1 MNNSKKISFLTQFIA
16 LTVLV
21 LVSMFILLAFIFNNY
36 KSTHKNEQ
44 IAIATQHLQIYDL
57 QIDQVFK
64 TKFNFINYDTSVVF
78 SNKFEETLQHLASL
92 NVDKSMLNSINKSF
106 RAKQDELERFKSA
119 NSIAINSKSY
129 LFTLSSDIN
138 KIVAQNP
145 TPSNLALRDTIDQI
159 LAIIST
165 QNILAKDVLNRLNSL
180 VNMIDDI
187 DRFADTEL
195 INLFKKH
202 YTTMLAQ
209 ISVMQ
214 DNSQQFLSQELSKK
228 LNRFE
233 SIIQDQI
240 QSNHQNQLYIAIAIF
255 GVTLIL
261 FILFIWLTL
270 AKVVMPIGNLELLSS
285 NLASSKANLSSRLK
299 IDPKSELAT
308 SAGYINKFIQIVQ
321 NSVLEAIDSSNTS
334 HKNSISLQENAK
346 KLKQNSLH
354 QHEQVASVQKIT
366 ILLNETINLNKL
378 LANDATLNMQ
388 DLKTLMNTVENTLLE
403 LIELIEV
410 SSQQENEIVAN
421 MDQLVQSADTIY
433 SVTNSIRDIA
443 DQTNL
448 LALNAAIEAARAGE
462 HGRGFAVV
470 ADEVR
475 ALADKTSRSLGEI
488 NITVQTIVQQ
498 VNYNKTLMDDIHISM
513 DNTSNKAADLKNEI
527 ANSINKLNAGIQS
540 TQTVEEKSIMAKERV
555 TLLNSNIDKVSIA
568 ATNLTQLATQIEI
581 VSNEILN
588 SAKKLN
594 DKLTSFK

>member
-21 LVSMFILLAFIFNNY
+21 LVSIFILLAFIFNNY
-36 KSTHKNEQ
+36 KSTQKNEQ
-44 IAIATQHLQIYDL
+44 IAMATQHLQIYDL

-64 TKFNFINYDTSVVF
+64 TKFNFINYDSSVVY
-78 SNKFEETLQHLASL
+78 SNKFKETLQHLASL
-92 NVDKSMLNSINKSF
+92 NVDESMLNSINQSF
-106 RAKQDELERFKSA
+106 KAKQDELERFKSA

-138 KIVAQNP
+138 KIVTQNP
-145 TPSNLALRDTIDQI
+145 TQSNLDLINTIDQI

-180 VNMIDDI
+180 VNIIDTDK
-187 DRFADTEL
+187 FADTEL
-195 INLFKKH
+195 LSLFKKH

-214 DNSQQFLSQELSKK
+214 DNSKHYLGQELSKK

-233 SIIQDQI
+233 NIIQDQI
-240 QSNHQNQLYIAIAIF
+240 QKNHQNQLYIAMAIF

-270 AKVVMPIGNLELLSS
+270 SKVVIPIGNLELLSS
-285 NLASSKANLSSRLK
+285 NLASNRANLSSRLK

-421 MDQLVQSADTIY
+421 MDQLVKSADTIY
-433 SVTNSIRDIA
+433 SVTSAIKDIA

-513 DNTSNKAADLKNEI
+513 DNTSNKAADLKDEI

-540 TQTVEEKSIMAKERV
+540 TQTVEEKSIVAKERV

>member
-36 KSTHKNEQ
+36 KSTQKNEQ
-44 IAIATQHLQIYDL
+44 IVVATEHLLIYDL

-92 NVDKSMLNSINKSF
+92 NVDKNILNSINKSF

-180 VNMIDDI
+180 VNIIDI
-187 DRFADTEL
+187 DKFADTEL
-195 INLFKKH
+195 ISLFKKH
-202 YTTMLAQ
+202 YTTMIAQ

-228 LNRFE
+228 LNNFE
-233 SIIQDQI
+233 NIIQDQI
-240 QSNHQNQLYIAIAIF
+240 QANNQNQLYIAMAIF
-255 GVTLIL
+255 CVTLIL
-261 FILFIWLTL
+261 FIIFIWLTL
-270 AKVVMPIGNLELLSS
+270 AKVIIPISNLELLSS

-308 SAGYINKFIQIVQ
+308 SAGYINTFIQIVQ
-321 NSVLEAIDSSNTS
+321 NSVLEAIESSNAS

-346 KLKQNSLH
+346 KLKRNSLH

-366 ILLNETINLNKL
+366 ILLNETINLNKKL
-378 LANDATLNMQ
+378 SNDATINMQ
-388 DLKTLMNTVENTLLE
+388 DLKNLMNDVENTLLE

-475 ALADKTSRSLGEI
+475 ALADKTSKSLGEI

-498 VNYNKTLMDDIHISM
+498 VNNNKSLMDDIHLSM
-513 DNTSNKAADLKNEI
+513 NNTSAKAADLKNEI
-527 ANSINKLNAGIQS
+527 ANSIDKLNSGIRS
-540 TQTVEEKSIMAKERV
+540 TKTVEDKSNDAKERMAI
-555 TLLNSNIDKVSIA
+555 LNSNIDKVSSA
-568 ATNLTQLATQIEI
+568 ATELTQLATQIEL
-581 VSNEILN
+581 VSNGILD
-588 SAKKLN
+588 SAAKLN
-594 DKLTSFK
+594 DKLISFK

>member
-36 KSTHKNEQ
+36 KSTQKNEQ
-44 IAIATQHLQIYDL
+44 IVVATEHLLIYDL

-92 NVDKSMLNSINKSF
+92 NVDKNILNSINKSF

-180 VNMIDDI
+180 VNIIDI
-187 DRFADTEL
+187 DKFADTEL
-195 INLFKKH
+195 ISLFKKH
-202 YTTMLAQ
+202 YTTMIAQ

-228 LNRFE
+228 LNNFE
-233 SIIQDQI
+233 NIIQDQI
-240 QSNHQNQLYIAIAIF
+240 QANNQNQLYIAIAIF
-255 GVTLIL
+255 CVTLIL
-261 FILFIWLTL
+261 FIIFIWLTL
-270 AKVVMPIGNLELLSS
+270 AKVIIPISNLELLSS

-308 SAGYINKFIQIVQ
+308 SAGYINTFIQIVQ
-321 NSVLEAIDSSNTS
+321 NSVLEAIESSNAS

-346 KLKQNSLH
+346 KLKRNSLH

-366 ILLNETINLNKL
+366 ILLNETINLNKKL
-378 LANDATLNMQ
+378 SNDATINMQ
-388 DLKTLMNTVENTLLE
+388 DLKNLMNDVENTLLE

-475 ALADKTSRSLGEI
+475 ALADKTSKSLGEI

-498 VNYNKTLMDDIHISM
+498 VNNNKSLMDDIHLSM
-513 DNTSNKAADLKNEI
+513 NNTSAKAADLKNEI
-527 ANSINKLNAGIQS
+527 ANSIDKLNSGIRS
-540 TQTVEEKSIMAKERV
+540 TKTVEDKSNDAKERM
-555 TLLNSNIDKVSIA
+555 TILNSNIDKVSSA
-568 ATNLTQLATQIEI
+568 ATELTQLATQIEL
-581 VSNEILN
+581 VSNGILD
-588 SAKKLN
+588 SAAKLN
-594 DKLTSFK
+594 DKLISFK

>member
-36 KSTHKNEQ
+36 KSTHKNKQ

-64 TKFNFINYDTSVVF
+64 TKFNFINYDTSIVF

-180 VNMIDDI
+180 VNMIDI
-187 DRFADTEL
+187 DKFADTEL
-195 INLFKKH
+195 LSLFKKH

-228 LNRFE
+228 LNNFE
-233 SIIQDQI
+233 NIIQDQI

-270 AKVVMPIGNLELLSS
+270 AKVIIPIGNLELLSS

-308 SAGYINKFIQIVQ
+308 SADYINKFIQIVQ

>member
-36 KSTHKNEQ
+36 KSTQKNEQ
-44 IAIATQHLQIYDL
+44 IVVATEHLLIYDL

-92 NVDKSMLNSINKSF
+92 NVDKNILNSINKSF

-180 VNMIDDI
+180 VNIIDI
-187 DRFADTEL
+187 DKFADTEL
-195 INLFKKH
+195 ISLFKKH
-202 YTTMLAQ
+202 YTTMIAQ

-228 LNRFE
+228 LNNFE
-233 SIIQDQI
+233 NIIQDQI
-240 QSNHQNQLYIAIAIF
+240 QANNQNQLYIAMAIF
-255 GVTLIL
+255 CVTLIL
-261 FILFIWLTL
+261 FIIFIWLTL
-270 AKVVMPIGNLELLSS
+270 AKVIIPISNLELLSS

-308 SAGYINKFIQIVQ
+308 SAGYINTFIQIVQ
-321 NSVLEAIDSSNTS
+321 NSVLEAIESSNAS

-346 KLKQNSLH
+346 KLKRNSLH

-366 ILLNETINLNKL
+366 ILLNETINLNKKL
-378 LANDATLNMQ
+378 SNDATINMQ
-388 DLKTLMNTVENTLLE
+388 DLKNLMNAVEHTLLE

-475 ALADKTSRSLGEI
+475 ALADKTSKSLGEI

-498 VNYNKTLMDDIHISM
+498 VNNNKSLMDDIHLSM
-513 DNTSNKAADLKNEI
+513 NNTSAKAADLKNEI
-527 ANSINKLNAGIQS
+527 ANSIDKLNSGIRS
-540 TQTVEEKSIMAKERV
+540 TKTVEDKSNDAKERM
-555 TLLNSNIDKVSIA
+555 TILNSNIDKVSSA
-568 ATNLTQLATQIEI
+568 ATELTQLATQIEL
-581 VSNEILN
+581 VSNGILD
-588 SAKKLN
+588 SAAKLN
-594 DKLTSFK
+594 DKLISFK

>member
-36 KSTHKNEQ
+36 KSTQKNEQ
-44 IAIATQHLQIYDL
+44 IVIATEHLLIYDL

-92 NVDKSMLNSINKSF
+92 NVDKNILNSINKSF

-180 VNMIDDI
+180 VNMIDI
-187 DRFADTEL
+187 DKFADTEL
-195 INLFKKH
+195 ISLFKKH
-202 YTTMLAQ
+202 YTTMIAQ

-228 LNRFE
+228 LNNFE
-233 SIIQDQI
+233 NIIQDQI
-240 QSNHQNQLYIAIAIF
+240 QANNQNQLYIAIAIF
-255 GVTLIL
+255 CVTLIL
-261 FILFIWLTL
+261 FIIFIWLTL
-270 AKVVMPIGNLELLSS
+270 AKVIIPISNLELLSS

-308 SAGYINKFIQIVQ
+308 SAGYINTFIQIVQ
-321 NSVLEAIDSSNTS
+321 NSVLEAIESSNAS

-346 KLKQNSLH
+346 KLKRNSLH

-366 ILLNETINLNKL
+366 ILLNETINLNKKL
-378 LANDATLNMQ
+378 SNDATINMQ
-388 DLKTLMNTVENTLLE
+388 DLKNLMNDVENTLLE

-475 ALADKTSRSLGEI
+475 ALADKTSKSLGEI

-498 VNYNKTLMDDIHISM
+498 VNNNKSLMDDIHLSM
-513 DNTSNKAADLKNEI
+513 NNTSAKAADLKNEI
-527 ANSINKLNAGIQS
+527 ANSIDKLNSGIRS
-540 TQTVEEKSIMAKERV
+540 TKTVEDKSNDAKERM
-555 TLLNSNIDKVSIA
+555 TILNSNIDKVSSA
-568 ATNLTQLATQIEI
+568 ATELTQLATQIEL
-581 VSNEILN
+581 VSNGILD
-588 SAKKLN
+588 SAAKLN
-594 DKLTSFK
+594 DKLISFK

>member
-21 LVSMFILLAFIFNNY
+21 LISIFILLAFIFNNY
-36 KSTHKNEQ
+36 KSTQKNEQ
-44 IAIATQHLQIYDL
+44 IAMATQHLQIYDL

-64 TKFNFINYDTSVVF
+64 TKFNFINYDSSVVY
-78 SNKFEETLQHLASL
+78 SNKFKETLQHLASL
-92 NVDKSMLNSINKSF
+92 NVDEGMLNSINQSF
-106 RAKQDELERFKSA
+106 KAKQDELERFKSA

-138 KIVAQNP
+138 KIVTQNP
-145 TPSNLALRDTIDQI
+145 TQSNLDLINTIDQI

-165 QNILAKDVLNRLNSL
+165 QNILAKDVLNRLNLL
-180 VNMIDDI
+180 VNIIDTDK
-187 DRFADTEL
+187 FADTEL
-195 INLFKKH
+195 LSLFKKH

-214 DNSQQFLSQELSKK
+214 DNSKHYLSQELSKK

-233 SIIQDQI
+233 NIIQDQI
-240 QSNHQNQLYIAIAIF
+240 QKNHQNQLYIAIAIF

-270 AKVVMPIGNLELLSS
+270 AKVVIPIGNLELLSS
-285 NLASSKANLSSRLK
+285 NLASNRANLSSRLK

-388 DLKTLMNTVENTLLE
+388 DLKILMNTVENTLLE

-421 MDQLVQSADTIY
+421 MDQLVKSADTIY
-433 SVTNSIRDIA
+433 SVTSAIKDIA

-513 DNTSNKAADLKNEI
+513 DNTSNKAADLKDEI

-540 TQTVEEKSIMAKERV
+540 TQTVEEKSIVAKERV

>member
-180 VNMIDDI
+180 VNMIDI
-187 DRFADTEL
+187 DKFADTEL
-195 INLFKKH
+195 ISLFKKH

-233 SIIQDQI
+233 NIIQDQI

-321 NSVLEAIDSSNTS
+321 NSVLEAIESSNAS

-475 ALADKTSRSLGEI
+475 ALADKTSKSLGEI

>member
-64 TKFNFINYDTSVVF
+64 TKFNFINYDTSIVF

-180 VNMIDDI
+180 VNMIDI
-187 DRFADTEL
+187 DKFADTEL
-195 INLFKKH
+195 LSLFKKH

-228 LNRFE
+228 LNNFE
-233 SIIQDQI
+233 NIIQDQI

-270 AKVVMPIGNLELLSS
+270 AKVIIPIGNLELLSS

-308 SAGYINKFIQIVQ
+308 SADYINKFIQIVQ

>member
-44 IAIATQHLQIYDL
+44 IAMATQHLQIYDL

-180 VNMIDDI
+180 VNMIDI
-187 DRFADTEL
+187 DKFADTEL
-195 INLFKKH
+195 LSLFKKH

-233 SIIQDQI
+233 NIIQDQI

-270 AKVVMPIGNLELLSS
+270 SKVVMPIGNLELLSS

>member
-21 LVSMFILLAFIFNNY
+21 LVSIFILLAFIFNNY
-36 KSTHKNEQ
+36 KSTQKNEQ
-44 IAIATQHLQIYDL
+44 IAMATQHLQIYDL

-64 TKFNFINYDTSVVF
+64 TKFNFINYDSSVVY
-78 SNKFEETLQHLASL
+78 SNKFKETLQHLASL
-92 NVDKSMLNSINKSF
+92 NVDEGMLNSINQSF
-106 RAKQDELERFKSA
+106 KAKQDELERFKSA

-129 LFTLSSDIN
+129 LFTLSSDIS
-138 KIVAQNP
+138 KIVTQNP
-145 TPSNLALRDTIDQI
+145 TQSNLDLINTIDQI

-165 QNILAKDVLNRLNSL
+165 QNILAKDVLNRLNLL
-180 VNMIDDI
+180 VNIIDTDK
-187 DRFADTEL
+187 FADTEL
-195 INLFKKH
+195 LSLFKKH

-214 DNSQQFLSQELSKK
+214 DNSKHYLSQELSKK

-233 SIIQDQI
+233 HIIQDQI
-240 QSNHQNQLYIAIAIF
+240 QKNHQNQLYIAIAIF

-270 AKVVMPIGNLELLSS
+270 SKVVIPIGNLELLSS
-285 NLASSKANLSSRLK
+285 NLASNKANLSSRLK

-421 MDQLVQSADTIY
+421 MDQLVKSADTIY
-433 SVTNSIRDIA
+433 SVTSAIKDIA

-513 DNTSNKAADLKNEI
+513 DNTSNKAADLKDEI

-540 TQTVEEKSIMAKERV
+540 TQTVEEKSIVAKERV

>member
-36 KSTHKNEQ
+36 KSTQKNEQ
-44 IAIATQHLQIYDL
+44 IVVATEHLLIYDL

-92 NVDKSMLNSINKSF
+92 NVDKNILNSINKSF

-180 VNMIDDI
+180 VNIIDI
-187 DRFADTEL
+187 DKFADTEL
-195 INLFKKH
+195 ISLFKKH
-202 YTTMLAQ
+202 YTTMIAQ

-228 LNRFE
+228 LNNFE
-233 SIIQDQI
+233 NIIQDQI
-240 QSNHQNQLYIAIAIF
+240 QANNQNQLYIAMAIF
-255 GVTLIL
+255 CVTLIL
-261 FILFIWLTL
+261 FIIFIWLTL
-270 AKVVMPIGNLELLSS
+270 AKVIIPISNLELLSS

-308 SAGYINKFIQIVQ
+308 SAGYINTFIQIVQ
-321 NSVLEAIDSSNTS
+321 NSVLEAIESSNAS

-346 KLKQNSLH
+346 KLKRNSLH

-366 ILLNETINLNKL
+366 ILLNETINLNKKL
-378 LANDATLNMQ
+378 SNDATINMQ
-388 DLKTLMNTVENTLLE
+388 DLKNLMNDVENTLLE

-475 ALADKTSRSLGEI
+475 ALADKTSKSLGEI

-498 VNYNKTLMDDIHISM
+498 VNNNKSLMDDIHLSM
-513 DNTSNKAADLKNEI
+513 NNTSAKAADLKNEI
-527 ANSINKLNAGIQS
+527 ANSIDKLNSGIRS
-540 TQTVEEKSIMAKERV
+540 TKTVEDKSNDAKERM
-555 TLLNSNIDKVSIA
+555 TILNSNIDKVSSA
-568 ATNLTQLATQIEI
+568 ATELTQLATQIEL
-581 VSNEILN
+581 VSNGILD
-588 SAKKLN
+588 SVAKLN
-594 DKLTSFK
+594 DKLISFK

>member
-36 KSTHKNEQ
+36 KSTQKNEQ
-44 IAIATQHLQIYDL
+44 IVVATEHLLIYDL

-92 NVDKSMLNSINKSF
+92 NVDKNILNSINKSF

-180 VNMIDDI
+180 VNMIDI
-187 DRFADTEL
+187 DKFADTEL
-195 INLFKKH
+195 ISLFKKH
-202 YTTMLAQ
+202 YTTMIAQ

-228 LNRFE
+228 LNNFE
-233 SIIQDQI
+233 NIIQDQI
-240 QSNHQNQLYIAIAIF
+240 QANNQNQLYIAMAIF
-255 GVTLIL
+255 CVTLIL
-261 FILFIWLTL
+261 FIIFIWLTL
-270 AKVVMPIGNLELLSS
+270 AKVIIPISNLELLSS

-321 NSVLEAIDSSNTS
+321 NSVLEAIESSNTS

-346 KLKQNSLH
+346 KLKRNSLH

-366 ILLNETINLNKL
+366 ILLNETINLNKKL
-378 LANDATLNMQ
+378 SNDATINMQ
-388 DLKTLMNTVENTLLE
+388 DLKNLMNDVENTLLE

-475 ALADKTSRSLGEI
+475 ALADKTSKSLGEI

-498 VNYNKTLMDDIHISM
+498 VNNNKSLMDDIHLSM
-513 DNTSNKAADLKNEI
+513 NNTSAKAADLKNEI
-527 ANSINKLNAGIQS
+527 ANSIDKLNSGIRS
-540 TQTVEEKSIMAKERV
+540 TKTVEDKSNDAKERMAI
-555 TLLNSNIDKVSIA
+555 LNSNIDKVSSA
-568 ATNLTQLATQIEI
+568 ATELTQLATQIEL
-581 VSNEILN
+581 VSNGILD
-588 SAKKLN
+588 SAAKLN
-594 DKLTSFK
+594 DKLISFK

>member
-145 TPSNLALRDTIDQI
+145 TPSNLALRNTIDQI

-180 VNMIDDI
+180 VNMIDI
-187 DRFADTEL
+187 DKFADTEL
-195 INLFKKH
+195 ISLFKKH

-233 SIIQDQI
+233 NIIQDQI

-270 AKVVMPIGNLELLSS
+270 AKVIIPIGNLELLSS

-462 HGRGFAVV
+462 HGKGFAVV

-540 TQTVEEKSIMAKERV
+540 TQTVEEKSITAKERV

>member
-36 KSTHKNEQ
+36 KSTQKNEQ
-44 IAIATQHLQIYDL
+44 IVVATEHLLIYDL

-92 NVDKSMLNSINKSF
+92 NVDKNILNSINKSF

-180 VNMIDDI
+180 VNMIDI
-187 DRFADTEL
+187 DKFADTEL
-195 INLFKKH
+195 ISLFKKH
-202 YTTMLAQ
+202 YTTMIAQ

-228 LNRFE
+228 LNNFE
-233 SIIQDQI
+233 NIIQDQI
-240 QSNHQNQLYIAIAIF
+240 QANNQNQLYIAMAIF
-255 GVTLIL
+255 CVTLIL
-261 FILFIWLTL
+261 FIIFIWLTL
-270 AKVVMPIGNLELLSS
+270 AKVIIPISNLELLSS

-308 SAGYINKFIQIVQ
+308 SAGYINTFIQIVQ
-321 NSVLEAIDSSNTS
+321 NSVLEAIESSNAS

-346 KLKQNSLH
+346 KLKRNSLH

-366 ILLNETINLNKL
+366 ILLNETINLNKKL
-378 LANDATLNMQ
+378 SNDATINMQ
-388 DLKTLMNTVENTLLE
+388 DLKNLMNDVENTLLE

-475 ALADKTSRSLGEI
+475 ALADKTSKSLGEI

-498 VNYNKTLMDDIHISM
+498 VNNNKSLMDDIHLSM
-513 DNTSNKAADLKNEI
+513 NNTSAKAADLKNEI
-527 ANSINKLNAGIQS
+527 ANSIDKLNSGIRS
-540 TQTVEEKSIMAKERV
+540 TKTVEDKSNDAKERMAI
-555 TLLNSNIDKVSIA
+555 LNSNIDKVSSA
-568 ATNLTQLATQIEI
+568 ATELTQLATQIEL
-581 VSNEILN
+581 VSNGILD
-588 SAKKLN
+588 SAAKLN
-594 DKLTSFK
+594 DKLISFK

>member
-145 TPSNLALRDTIDQI
+145 TPSNLALRDTIDKI

-180 VNMIDDI
+180 VNMIDI
-187 DRFADTEL
+187 DKFADTEL
-195 INLFKKH
+195 ISLFKKH

-233 SIIQDQI
+233 NIIQDQI

-270 AKVVMPIGNLELLSS
+270 AKVIIPIGNLELLSS

>member
-21 LVSMFILLAFIFNNY
+21 LVSIFILLAFIFNNY

-44 IAIATQHLQIYDL
+44 IAMATQHLQIYDL

-180 VNMIDDI
+180 VNIIDI
-187 DRFADTEL
+187 DKFADTEL
-195 INLFKKH
+195 LSLFKKH

-233 SIIQDQI
+233 NIIQDQI

>member
-36 KSTHKNEQ
+36 KSTQKNEQ
-44 IAIATQHLQIYDL
+44 IVVATEHLLIYDL

-92 NVDKSMLNSINKSF
+92 NVDKNILNSINKSF

-180 VNMIDDI
+180 VNIIDI
-187 DRFADTEL
+187 DKFADTEL
-195 INLFKKH
+195 ISLFKKH
-202 YTTMLAQ
+202 YTTMIAQ

-228 LNRFE
+228 LNNFE
-233 SIIQDQI
+233 NIIQDQI
-240 QSNHQNQLYIAIAIF
+240 QANNKNQLYIAMAIF
-255 GVTLIL
+255 CVTLIL
-261 FILFIWLTL
+261 FIIFIWLTL
-270 AKVVMPIGNLELLSS
+270 AKVIIPISNLELLSS

-308 SAGYINKFIQIVQ
+308 SAGYINTFIQIVQ
-321 NSVLEAIDSSNTS
+321 NSVLEAIESSNAS

-346 KLKQNSLH
+346 KLKRNSLH

-366 ILLNETINLNKL
+366 ILLNETINLNKKL
-378 LANDATLNMQ
+378 SNDATINMQ
-388 DLKTLMNTVENTLLE
+388 DLKNLMNDVENTLLE

-475 ALADKTSRSLGEI
+475 ALADKTSKSLGEI

-498 VNYNKTLMDDIHISM
+498 VNNNKSLMDDIHLSM
-513 DNTSNKAADLKNEI
+513 NNTSAKAADLKNEI
-527 ANSINKLNAGIQS
+527 ANSIDKLNSGIRS
-540 TQTVEEKSIMAKERV
+540 TKTVEDKSNDAKERM
-555 TLLNSNIDKVSIA
+555 TILNSNIDKVSSA
-568 ATNLTQLATQIEI
+568 ATELTQLATQIEL
-581 VSNEILN
+581 VSNGILD
-588 SAKKLN
+588 SAAKLN
-594 DKLTSFK
+594 DKLISFK

>member
-21 LVSMFILLAFIFNNY
+21 LISIFILLAFIFNNY
-36 KSTHKNEQ
+36 KSTQKNEQ
-44 IAIATQHLQIYDL
+44 IAMATQHLQIYDL

-64 TKFNFINYDTSVVF
+64 TKFNFINYDSSVVY
-78 SNKFEETLQHLASL
+78 SNKFKETLQHLASL
-92 NVDKSMLNSINKSF
+92 NVDEGMLNSINQSF
-106 RAKQDELERFKSA
+106 KAKQDELERFKSA

-138 KIVAQNP
+138 KIVTQNP
-145 TPSNLALRDTIDQI
+145 TQSNLALINTIDQI

-180 VNMIDDI
+180 VNIIDTDK
-187 DRFADTEL
+187 FADTEL
-195 INLFKKH
+195 LSLFKKH

-214 DNSQQFLSQELSKK
+214 DNSKHYLSQELSKK

-233 SIIQDQI
+233 NIIQDQI
-240 QSNHQNQLYIAIAIF
+240 QKNHQNQLYIAMVIF

-270 AKVVMPIGNLELLSS
+270 AKVVIPIGNLELLSS
-285 NLASSKANLSSRLK
+285 NLASNRANLSSRLK

-421 MDQLVQSADTIY
+421 MDQLVKSADTIY
-433 SVTNSIRDIA
+433 SVTSAIKDIA

-513 DNTSNKAADLKNEI
+513 DNTSNKAADLKDEI

-540 TQTVEEKSIMAKERV
+540 TQTVEEKSIVAKERV

>member
-180 VNMIDDI
+180 VNMIDI

-195 INLFKKH
+195 LSLFKKH

-228 LNRFE
+228 LNNFE
-233 SIIQDQI
+233 NIIQDQI
-240 QSNHQNQLYIAIAIF
+240 QANHQNQLYIAIAIF

-270 AKVVMPIGNLELLSS
+270 AKVIIPIGNLELLSS

-321 NSVLEAIDSSNTS
+321 NSVLEAIDNSNTS

>member
-1 MNNSKKISFLTQFIA
+1 MNNSRKISFLTQFIA

-21 LVSMFILLAFIFNNY
+21 LVFIFILLVFIFNNY
-36 KSTHKNEQ
+36 RSALKNEE
-44 IAIATQHLQIYDL
+44 ITMATQHLQIYDL
-57 QIDQVFK
+57 QIDQVFR
-64 TKFNFINYDTSVVF
+64 TKFNFINYDSSVVY
-78 SNKFEETLQHLASL
+78 SNKFKETLQYLASL
-92 NVDKSMLNSINKSF
+92 DVDANMLSSISKSF
-106 RAKQDELERFKSA
+106 EDKQIQLERFKSA
-119 NSIAINSKSY
+119 NSIAINSKAY
-129 LFTLSSDIN
+129 LFTLSHDID
-138 KIVAQNP
+138 KLVVANP
-145 TPSNLALRDTIDQI
+145 TPENLVLLEAMDQI
-159 LAIIST
+159 LAIVST
-165 QNILAKDVLNRLNSL
+165 QNILARDVLDTLNELVKNVDQARLDNS
-180 VNMIDDI
+180 
-187 DRFADTEL
+187 EL
-195 INLFKKH
+195 LNLFKKH
-202 YTTMLAQ
+202 YSMMLSQ

-214 DNSQQFLSQELSKK
+214 DNSTLYLNQELNKK
-228 LNRFE
+228 LTKFE
-233 SIIQDQI
+233 TIIANQI
-240 QSNHQNQLYIAIAIF
+240 EENNKNQLYISIIVF
-255 GVTLIL
+255 GVTLLIFAL
-261 FILFIWLTL
+261 FIYLTL
-270 AKVVMPIGNLELLSS
+270 VKVVIPTKNLELLSS
-285 NLASSKANLSSRLK
+285 NLASNRANLNSRLK

-421 MDQLVQSADTIY
+421 MDQLVKSADTIY
-433 SVTNSIRDIA
+433 SVTSAIKDIA

-513 DNTSNKAADLKNEI
+513 NNTSNKAADLKNNI

-540 TQTVEEKSIMAKERV
+540 TQTVEEKSITAKERV
-555 TLLNSNIDKVSIA
+555 TLLNSNIDKVSRA

>member
-21 LVSMFILLAFIFNNY
+21 LVSIFILLAFIFNNY

-44 IAIATQHLQIYDL
+44 IAMATQHLQIYDL

-64 TKFNFINYDTSVVF
+64 TKFNFINYDKSVVF

-180 VNMIDDI
+180 VNIIDI
-187 DRFADTEL
+187 DKFADTEL
-195 INLFKKH
+195 LSLFKKH

-233 SIIQDQI
+233 NIIQDQI

>member
-180 VNMIDDI
+180 VNMIDI
-187 DRFADTEL
+187 DKFADTEL
-195 INLFKKH
+195 ISLFKKH

-233 SIIQDQI
+233 NIIQDQI

-270 AKVVMPIGNLELLSS
+270 AKVIIPIGNLELLSS

>member
-36 KSTHKNEQ
+36 KSTQKNEQ
-44 IAIATQHLQIYDL
+44 IVVATEHLLIYDL

-92 NVDKSMLNSINKSF
+92 NVDKNILNSINKSF

-180 VNMIDDI
+180 VNIIDI
-187 DRFADTEL
+187 DKFADTEL
-195 INLFKKH
+195 ISLFKKH
-202 YTTMLAQ
+202 YTTMIAQ

-228 LNRFE
+228 LNNFE
-233 SIIQDQI
+233 NIIQDQI
-240 QSNHQNQLYIAIAIF
+240 QANNQNQLYIAMAIF
-255 GVTLIL
+255 CVTLIL
-261 FILFIWLTL
+261 FIIFIWLTL
-270 AKVVMPIGNLELLSS
+270 AKVIIPISNLELLSS

-308 SAGYINKFIQIVQ
+308 SAGYINTFIQIVQ
-321 NSVLEAIDSSNTS
+321 NSVLEAIESSNAS

-346 KLKQNSLH
+346 KLKRNSLH

-366 ILLNETINLNKL
+366 ILLNETINLNKKL
-378 LANDATLNMQ
+378 SNDATINMQ
-388 DLKTLMNTVENTLLE
+388 DLKNLMNDAENTLLE

-475 ALADKTSRSLGEI
+475 ALADKTSKSLGEI

-498 VNYNKTLMDDIHISM
+498 VNNNKSLMDDIHLSM
-513 DNTSNKAADLKNEI
+513 NNTSAKAADLKNEI
-527 ANSINKLNAGIQS
+527 ANSIDKLNSGIRS
-540 TQTVEEKSIMAKERV
+540 TKTVEDKSNDAKERMAI
-555 TLLNSNIDKVSIA
+555 LNSNIDKVSSA
-568 ATNLTQLATQIEI
+568 ATELTQLATQIEL
-581 VSNEILN
+581 VSNGILD
-588 SAKKLN
+588 SAAKLN
-594 DKLTSFK
+594 DKLISFK

>member
-180 VNMIDDI
+180 VNIIDI
-187 DRFADTEL
+187 DKFADTEL
-195 INLFKKH
+195 LSLFKKH

-308 SAGYINKFIQIVQ
+308 SASYINKFIQIVQ

>member
-44 IAIATQHLQIYDL
+44 IAMATQHLQIYDL

-180 VNMIDDI
+180 VNIIDI
-187 DRFADTEL
+187 DKFADSEL
-195 INLFKKH
+195 ISLFKKH

-233 SIIQDQI
+233 NIIQDQI

-540 TQTVEEKSIMAKERV
+540 TQTVEEKSITAKERV

>member
-21 LVSMFILLAFIFNNY
+21 LVSIFILLAFIFNNY

-44 IAIATQHLQIYDL
+44 IAMATQHLQIYDL

-92 NVDKSMLNSINKSF
+92 NVDESMLNSINKSF

-180 VNMIDDI
+180 VNIIDI
-187 DRFADTEL
+187 DKFADTEL
-195 INLFKKH
+195 LSLFKKH

-233 SIIQDQI
+233 NIIQDQI

>member
-36 KSTHKNEQ
+36 KSTQKNEQ
-44 IAIATQHLQIYDL
+44 IVVATEHLLIYDL

-92 NVDKSMLNSINKSF
+92 NVDKNILNSINKSF

-180 VNMIDDI
+180 VNMINI
-187 DRFADTEL
+187 DKFADTEL
-195 INLFKKH
+195 ISLFKKH
-202 YTTMLAQ
+202 YTTMIAQ

-228 LNRFE
+228 LNNFE
-233 SIIQDQI
+233 NIIQDQI
-240 QSNHQNQLYIAIAIF
+240 QANNQNQLYIAMAIF
-255 GVTLIL
+255 CVTLIL
-261 FILFIWLTL
+261 FIIFIWLTL
-270 AKVVMPIGNLELLSS
+270 AKVIIPISNLELLSS

-308 SAGYINKFIQIVQ
+308 SAGYINTFIQIVQ
-321 NSVLEAIDSSNTS
+321 NSVLEAIESSNAS

-346 KLKQNSLH
+346 KLKRNSLH

-366 ILLNETINLNKL
+366 ILLNETINLNKKL
-378 LANDATLNMQ
+378 SNDATINMQ
-388 DLKTLMNTVENTLLE
+388 DLKNLMNDVENTLLE

-475 ALADKTSRSLGEI
+475 ALADKTSKSLGEI

-498 VNYNKTLMDDIHISM
+498 VNNNKSLMDDIHLSM
-513 DNTSNKAADLKNEI
+513 NNTSAKAADLKNEI
-527 ANSINKLNAGIQS
+527 ANSIDKLNSGIRS
-540 TQTVEEKSIMAKERV
+540 TKTVEDKSNDAKERM
-555 TLLNSNIDKVSIA
+555 TILNSNIDKVSSA
-568 ATNLTQLATQIEI
+568 ATELTQLATQIEL
-581 VSNEILN
+581 VSNGILD
-588 SAKKLN
+588 SAAKLN
-594 DKLTSFK
+594 DKLISFK

>member
-180 VNMIDDI
+180 VNMIDI

-195 INLFKKH
+195 ISLFKKH

-228 LNRFE
+228 LNNFE
-233 SIIQDQI
+233 NIIQDQI

-270 AKVVMPIGNLELLSS
+270 AKVIIPIGNLELLSS

>member
-36 KSTHKNEQ
+36 KSTHKNKQ

-145 TPSNLALRDTIDQI
+145 TPSNLALRNTIDQI

-180 VNMIDDI
+180 VNMIDI
-187 DRFADTEL
+187 DKFADTEL
-195 INLFKKH
+195 ISLFKKH

-233 SIIQDQI
+233 NIIQDQI

-270 AKVVMPIGNLELLSS
+270 AKVIIPIGNLELLSS

-462 HGRGFAVV
+462 HGKGFAVV

-540 TQTVEEKSIMAKERV
+540 TQTVEEKSITAKERV

>member
-44 IAIATQHLQIYDL
+44 IAMATQHLQIYDL

-145 TPSNLALRDTIDQI
+145 TPSNLALRDTIDKI

-180 VNMIDDI
+180 VNMIDI
-187 DRFADTEL
+187 DKFADTEL
-195 INLFKKH
+195 ISLFKKH

-233 SIIQDQI
+233 NIIQDQI

-308 SAGYINKFIQIVQ
+308 SASYINKFIQIVQ

>member
-180 VNMIDDI
+180 VNMIDI

-195 INLFKKH
+195 ISLFKKH

-233 SIIQDQI
+233 NIIQDQI

-270 AKVVMPIGNLELLSS
+270 AKVIIPIGNLELLSS

>member
-21 LVSMFILLAFIFNNY
+21 LVSIFILLAFIFNNY
-36 KSTHKNEQ
+36 KSTQKNEQ
-44 IAIATQHLQIYDL
+44 IAMATQHLQIYDL

-64 TKFNFINYDTSVVF
+64 TKFNFINYDSSVVY
-78 SNKFEETLQHLASL
+78 SNKFKETLQHLASL
-92 NVDKSMLNSINKSF
+92 NVDEGMLNSINQSF
-106 RAKQDELERFKSA
+106 KAKQDELERFKSA

-138 KIVAQNP
+138 KIVTQNP
-145 TPSNLALRDTIDQI
+145 TQSNLDLINTIDQI

-180 VNMIDDI
+180 VNIIDTDK
-187 DRFADTEL
+187 FADTEL
-195 INLFKKH
+195 LSLFKKH

-214 DNSQQFLSQELSKK
+214 DNSKHYLGQELSKK

-233 SIIQDQI
+233 NIIQDQI
-240 QSNHQNQLYIAIAIF
+240 QKNHQNQLYIAIAIF

-270 AKVVMPIGNLELLSS
+270 AKVVIPIGNLELLSS
-285 NLASSKANLSSRLK
+285 NLASNRANLSSRLK

-421 MDQLVQSADTIY
+421 MDQLVKSADTIY
-433 SVTNSIRDIA
+433 SVTSAIKDIA

-513 DNTSNKAADLKNEI
+513 DNTSNKAADLKDEI

-540 TQTVEEKSIMAKERV
+540 TQTVEEKSIVAKERV

>member
-36 KSTHKNEQ
+36 KSTQKNEQ
-44 IAIATQHLQIYDL
+44 IVVATEHLLIYDL

-92 NVDKSMLNSINKSF
+92 NVDKNILNSINKSF

-180 VNMIDDI
+180 VNMIDI
-187 DRFADTEL
+187 DKFADTEL
-195 INLFKKH
+195 ISLFKKH
-202 YTTMLAQ
+202 YTTMIAQ

-228 LNRFE
+228 LNNFE
-233 SIIQDQI
+233 NIIQDQI
-240 QSNHQNQLYIAIAIF
+240 QANNQNQLYIAIAIF
-255 GVTLIL
+255 CVTLIL
-261 FILFIWLTL
+261 FIIFIWLTL
-270 AKVVMPIGNLELLSS
+270 AKVIIPISNLELLSS

-308 SAGYINKFIQIVQ
+308 SAGYINTFIQIVQ
-321 NSVLEAIDSSNTS
+321 NSVLEAIESSNAS

-346 KLKQNSLH
+346 KLKRNSLH

-366 ILLNETINLNKL
+366 ILLNETINLNKKL
-378 LANDATLNMQ
+378 SNDATINMQ
-388 DLKTLMNTVENTLLE
+388 DLKNLMNDVENTLLE

-475 ALADKTSRSLGEI
+475 ALADKTSKSLGEI

-498 VNYNKTLMDDIHISM
+498 VNNNKSLMDDIHLSM
-513 DNTSNKAADLKNEI
+513 NNTSAKAADLKNEI
-527 ANSINKLNAGIQS
+527 ANSIDKLNSGIRS
-540 TQTVEEKSIMAKERV
+540 TKTVEDKSNDAKERM
-555 TLLNSNIDKVSIA
+555 TILNSNIDKVSSA
-568 ATNLTQLATQIEI
+568 ATELTQLATQIEL
-581 VSNEILN
+581 VSNGILD
-588 SAKKLN
+588 SAAKLN
-594 DKLTSFK
+594 DKLISFK

>member
-36 KSTHKNEQ
+36 KSTQKNEQ
-44 IAIATQHLQIYDL
+44 IVVATEHLLIYDL

-92 NVDKSMLNSINKSF
+92 NVDKNILNSINKSF

-180 VNMIDDI
+180 VNIIDI
-187 DRFADTEL
+187 DKFADTEL
-195 INLFKKH
+195 ISLFKKH
-202 YTTMLAQ
+202 YTTMIAQ

-228 LNRFE
+228 LNNFE
-233 SIIQDQI
+233 NIIQDQI
-240 QSNHQNQLYIAIAIF
+240 QANNQNQLYIAMAIF
-255 GVTLIL
+255 CVTLIL
-261 FILFIWLTL
+261 FIIFIWLTL
-270 AKVVMPIGNLELLSS
+270 AKVIIPISNLELLSS

-308 SAGYINKFIQIVQ
+308 SAGYINTFIQIVQ
-321 NSVLEAIDSSNTS
+321 NSVLEAIESSNAS

-346 KLKQNSLH
+346 KLKRNSLH

-366 ILLNETINLNKL
+366 ILLNETINLNKKL
-378 LANDATLNMQ
+378 SNDATINMQ
-388 DLKTLMNTVENTLLE
+388 DLKNLMNDVENTLLE

-475 ALADKTSRSLGEI
+475 ALADKTSKSLGEI

-498 VNYNKTLMDDIHISM
+498 VNNNKSLMDDIHLSM
-513 DNTSNKAADLKNEI
+513 NNTSAKAADLKNEI
-527 ANSINKLNAGIQS
+527 ANSIDKLNSGIRS
-540 TQTVEEKSIMAKERV
+540 TKTVEDKSNDAKERMAI
-555 TLLNSNIDKVSIA
+555 LNNNIDKVSSA
-568 ATNLTQLATQIEI
+568 ATELTQLATQIEL
-581 VSNEILN
+581 VSNGILD
-588 SAKKLN
+588 SAAKLN
-594 DKLTSFK
+594 DKLISFK

>member
-21 LVSMFILLAFIFNNY
+21 LISIFILLAFIFNNY
-36 KSTHKNEQ
+36 KSTQKNEQ
-44 IAIATQHLQIYDL
+44 IAMATQHLQIYDL

-64 TKFNFINYDTSVVF
+64 TKFNFINYDSSVVY
-78 SNKFEETLQHLASL
+78 SNKFKETLQHLASL
-92 NVDKSMLNSINKSF
+92 NVDEGMLNSINQSF
-106 RAKQDELERFKSA
+106 KAKQDELERFKSA

-138 KIVAQNP
+138 KIVTQNP
-145 TPSNLALRDTIDQI
+145 TQSNLALINTIDQI

-180 VNMIDDI
+180 VNIIDTDK
-187 DRFADTEL
+187 FADTEL
-195 INLFKKH
+195 LSLFKKH

-214 DNSQQFLSQELSKK
+214 DNSKHYLSQELSKK

-233 SIIQDQI
+233 NIIQDQI
-240 QSNHQNQLYIAIAIF
+240 QKNHQNQLYIAMAIF

-270 AKVVMPIGNLELLSS
+270 AKVVIPIGNLELLSS
-285 NLASSKANLSSRLK
+285 NLASNRANLSSRLK

-321 NSVLEAIDSSNTS
+321 NSVLEAIDNSNTS

-421 MDQLVQSADTIY
+421 MDQLVKSADTIY
-433 SVTNSIRDIA
+433 SVTSAIKDIA

-513 DNTSNKAADLKNEI
+513 DNTSNKAADLKDEI

-540 TQTVEEKSIMAKERV
+540 TQTVEEKSIVAKERV